1 MVKCN
6 KEYSWRTNLSITKT
20 PCEKDETPEKV
31 PEKVKKLVNEI
42 KVDILDLNIDRTHG
56 TGTKKAKNRQSS

>member
-1 MVKCN
+1 MNNENSMWKGWN
-6 KEYSWRTNLSITKT
+6 AR
-20 PCEKDETPEKV
+20 KV